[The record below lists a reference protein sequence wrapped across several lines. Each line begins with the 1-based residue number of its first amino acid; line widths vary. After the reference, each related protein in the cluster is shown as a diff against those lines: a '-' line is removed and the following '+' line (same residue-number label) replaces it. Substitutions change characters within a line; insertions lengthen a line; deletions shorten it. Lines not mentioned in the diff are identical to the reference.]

1 MFSRLTRM
9 QILSLL
15 TIAMALSPGQR
26 VDDQVRDIVESKALD
41 KLRRLQ
47 AGDVGAF
54 EDIFESNCPK
64 FVSPCVPAEYPVA
77 GNLCQEEMR
86 MHIAVFL
93 SEVRQH
99 AALLRLRSYMRMYSS
114 IELAKLA
121 RFSESS
127 QIDFVSQLIACK
139 HKNAQTSMPT
149 TVALL

>member
-1 MFSRLTRM
+1 
-9 QILSLL
+9 
-15 TIAMALSPGQR
+15 MALSPGQR

-41 KLRRLQ
+41 RLRRLQ
-47 AGDVGAF
+47 SGDVGAF

-64 FVSPCVPAEYPVA
+64 FVSPCVPTEYPLA

-93 SEVRQH
+93 GEAKQH

-127 QIDFVSQLIACK
+127 EADFIAQLIACK
-139 HKNAQTSMPT
+139 HKNAQMSVPT
-149 TVALL
+149 TVVMIH